1 MMTAPPQDSPVPGA
15 TAYRHAPPPQDLTR
29 PGAPPPL
36 PAPTYHRRH
45 RGLRIAGLGVVGLLV
60 LAGAAST
67 VPEMVRDA
75 EEEVHALPGGT
86 VELDLSGDVGDVS
99 VREVAAGQEPSVTA
113 SKHWSFREPT
123 VEVSTT
129 DAVTS
134 VSLDCPRLARFGQCY
149 ADWDVL
155 VPEGMAVV
163 MRASVG
169 DVDIADVTG
178 AVTVRGSVGDVS
190 VSGTPARLDAST
202 SVGQIDVTLDEPV
215 GTVRLR
221 SSVGDVTLRL
231 PAGVTY
237 DVDAV
242 SAVDEPV
249 VQVQTST
256 TSPYAVDVS
265 SSVGSV
271 LVTDG

>member
-1 MMTAPPQDSPVPGA
+1 MTA
-15 TAYRHAPPPQDLTR
+15 PPQDLTR
-29 PGAPPPL
+29 PGPPPPL

-45 RGLRIAGLGVVGLLV
+45 RGLRLAGLGVVGLLV
-60 LAGAAST
+60 LAGTAST

-75 EEEVHALPGGT
+75 QDEVHALPEGT

-99 VREVAAGQEPSVTA
+99 VREAVGGEAASVTA

-123 VEVSTT
+123 VELSTT

-134 VSLDCPRLARFGQCY
+134 VSLDCPRVARFGQCY
-149 ADWDVL
+149 ADWDVV

-163 MRASVG
+163 VRASVG
-169 DVDIADVTG
+169 DVDVADLSGPVS
-178 AVTVRGSVGDVS
+178 VRGSVGDVT
-190 VSGTPARLDAST
+190 VSGAPSRLDAST

-215 GTVRLR
+215 ETVRLR
-221 SSVGDVTLRL
+221 SSVGDVSLRL
-231 PAGVTY
+231 PADVTY
-237 DVDAV
+237 DVHAA
-242 SAVDEPV
+242 SAVDDPV

-271 LVTDG
+271 LVTDD